1 MIDRLDP
8 AGTALLL
15 MDLQPAILARCPSD
29 EVLANAIA
37 LREAARE
44 DGALVGWVH
53 VSLTPEEAAAVPASN
68 RVFAGMKDRLGGDPA
83 QSEVDPRLG
92 PGEGEPVF
100 RKVRV
105 GAFST
110 TDLDERLRER
120 GIDTLVLAG
129 ISTSGVVL
137 STVRDAADKDYR
149 IVVVADACSDL
160 DEEVHRVLVEKVLP
174 RQAEVVTTA
183 EAVLAFGV
191 TDG

>member
-1 MIDRLDP
+1 MIARLDP
-8 AGTALLL
+8 ARTALLL
-15 MDLQPAILARCPSD
+15 MDLQPSILARYPSE
-29 EVLANAIA
+29 EVLANAID

-53 VSLTPEEAAAVPASN
+53 VSLTPEEAAAVPAWN
-68 RVFAGMKDRLGGDPA
+68 RVFAGIADRLGDDPA

-92 PGEGEPVF
+92 PGAGEPVF

-110 TDLDERLRER
+110 TDLDARLRER
-120 GIDTLVLAG
+120 GVDTLVLAG

-137 STVRDAADKDYR
+137 STVRDAADRDYR
-149 IVVVADACSDL
+149 IIVVADACADL
-160 DEEVHRVLVEKVLP
+160 DPEVHRVLIERVFP

>member
-8 AGTALLL
+8 ARTALLL
-15 MDLQPAILARCPSD
+15 MDLQPAILARYPSE
-29 EVLANAIA
+29 EVLANAID

-53 VSLTPEEAAAVPASN
+53 VSLTPEEAAVVPAAN
-68 RVFAGMKDRLGGDPA
+68 LMFGGMKDRLGGDPA
-83 QSEVDPRLG
+83 LSEVDPRLG
-92 PGEGEPVF
+92 PAAGEPVF

-120 GIDTLVLAG
+120 GIDTLVLGG

-149 IVVVADACSDL
+149 IIVVADACSDL
-160 DEEVHRVLVEKVLP
+160 DPEVHRVLVEQVFP